1 MLQLTDQQ
9 RQQVLD
15 IILNELDQPFEVFAY
30 GSRTKQQARD
40 YSDLDLL
47 IKANDKLGIEQ
58 LYKLKD
64 AFEFSDLPFRVDVQD
79 WHGLSESFKQN
90 IKSSLFKLL

>member
-1 MLQLTDQQ
+1 MLQLTQTQ
-9 RQQVLD
+9 REQVID
-15 IILNELDQPFEVFAY
+15 IVKNIVEQPHDIFAY
-30 GSRTKQQARD
+30 GSRVKGQARP

-47 IKANDKLGIEQ
+47 IKAKQKLSIET

-79 WHGLSESFKQN
+79 WYGMGESFKAN
-90 IKSSLFKLL
+90 IDSSLVKLD

>member
-1 MLQLTDQQ
+1 MLQVTQQ
-9 RQQVLD
+9 QLETIQS
-15 IILNELDQPFEVFAY
+15 IIRDTISQSLEVYAY
-30 GSRTKQQARD
+30 GSRTKNEART

-47 IKANDKLGIEQ
+47 VRANQKLNIED

-79 WHGLSESFKQN
+79 WHEINDSFKEN
-90 IKSSLFKLL
+90 INSSLVQIA

>member
-1 MLQLTDQQ
+1 MLQVTQQ
-9 RQQVLD
+9 QLD
-15 IILNELDQPFEVFAY
+15 TINSIIKETISQPLEVYAF
-30 GSRTKQQARD
+30 GSRTKNEARA

-47 IKANDKLGIEQ
+47 VKAEQKLNIEE

-79 WHGLSESFKQN
+79 WYAMSDAFKEN
-90 IKSSLFKLL
+90 INSSLVKVA